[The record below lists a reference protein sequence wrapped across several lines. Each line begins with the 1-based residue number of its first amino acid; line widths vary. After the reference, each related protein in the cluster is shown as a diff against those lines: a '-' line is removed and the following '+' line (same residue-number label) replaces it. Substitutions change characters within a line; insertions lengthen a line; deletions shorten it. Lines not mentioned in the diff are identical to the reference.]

1 MNFFLKWEC
10 QNGHAK
16 FIYHEYMINAAGS
29 LSRRNN
35 GGHFYAMRHQL

>member
-16 FIYHEYMINAAGS
+16 FIYHEYMINAAGAC
-29 LSRRNN
+29 LEEITTVI
-35 GGHFYAMRHQL
+35 FMQ